1 MSLGEERKSETPW
14 ALCLTKEATPLA
26 PKRQLISY
34 VNPQTRIARYLP
46 SVGTRMN
53 PGWVSVTSSKSEER
67 GWREYLQGGSSNQ
80 DSYLKVEACS
90 QVQGWTWGQILTLW
104 DGFEV
109 HLLVNTLPLQVVHTH
124 THGAATHSLWVCT
137 TQKRPLGKWLAL
149 ILRVRRTVGVP
160 MTFWGWLPTAT
171 QGWYWKGLH
180 WVWTGI
186 LLKTFF

>member
-1 MSLGEERKSETPW
+1 MSLGEELKSETPW

-34 VNPQTRIARYLP
+34 INPQTRIAWYLP

-53 PGWVSVTSSKSEER
+53 PWWVSVTSSKSEER

-90 QVQGWTWGQILTLW
+90 QEQGWTQGQILTLW

-109 HLLVNTLPLQVVHTH
+109 HLLVNTPPLQVVHTH
-124 THGAATHSLWVCT
+124 TRGCHP
-137 TQKRPLGKWLAL
+137 QPLGLYHPEETPGEVTCPHIEGEEDSGSAHDLLGLASHCHRGLVLEGSALSLNWL
-149 ILRVRRTVGVP
+149 TS
-160 MTFWGWLPTAT
+160 
-171 QGWYWKGLH
+171 KD
-180 WVWTGI
+180 
-186 LLKTFF
+186 FF